1 MGFRSS
7 KKSMRKRSIK
17 DMIQFLRY
25 HLLGLDEEDDF
36 KLTGEMV
43 RIWCSHGL
51 SLLTG
56 LIAGYGTYW
65 YCELDMI
72 KYHEMRALYQT
83 NGWTAPPG
91 EMHFVLSMIWCYVVC
106 AVLSLVFCGMC
117 QLVIGVCFTSNL
129 HSRKEVRLLSMSL
142 AFCAY
147 VLIIFVCCVFGVP
160 VPYV

>member
-7 KKSMRKRSIK
+7 KKSMRKRSVK
-17 DMIQFLRY
+17 DMMQFLRY

-65 YCELDMI
+65 YCELNMI

-91 EMHFVLSMIWCYVVC
+91 ECILY
-106 AVLSLVFCGMC
+106 
-117 QLVIGVCFTSNL
+117 
-129 HSRKEVRLLSMSL
+129 
-142 AFCAY
+142 Y
-147 VLIIFVCCVFGVP
+147 P
-160 VPYV
+160 